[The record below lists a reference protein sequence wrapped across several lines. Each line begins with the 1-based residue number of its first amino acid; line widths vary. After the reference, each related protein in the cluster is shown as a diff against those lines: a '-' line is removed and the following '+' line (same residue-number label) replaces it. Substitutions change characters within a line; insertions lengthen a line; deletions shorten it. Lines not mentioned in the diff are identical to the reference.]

1 MDWEECNKKDLV
13 KEVKADK
20 NLTNS
25 LIKSSEKKLKTQSL
39 LDLNE
44 TTATS
49 KISLSYEALRELLE
63 ALAISNGFKIYN
75 HECYY
80 AFLKEILKKNDL
92 GREFDNFRKLRN
104 AINYYGKDISKEEA
118 KEIMENII
126 KLIEKVKNI
135 L

>member
-20 NLTNS
+20 NLANS

-75 HECYY
+75 HECYC

-118 KEIMENII
+118 KEIIENII